1 MDNRYHNY
9 GCPPLMNDGR
19 FISNYIRSSTY
30 DQYIRNMNNI
40 ESANDYR
47 HYLQNNSDVILNRM
61 KGYLRQNNT
70 CAIEGRCL
78 SMNNDKINA
87 SDPNTGK
94 WYEEIMDNSSQDSNL
109 MIFNDISASHSNIS
123 NNTVSK

>member
-40 ESANDYR
+40 ESSHDYR
-47 HYLQNNSDVILNRM
+47 HYLQNNSNEILNKM
-61 KGYLRQNNT
+61 KGYLRQHNT
-70 CAIEGRCL
+70 CAVEGRCL
-78 SMNNDKINA
+78 PLSDNKVA
-87 SDPNTGK
+87 SSDPNTGK
-94 WYEEIMDNSSQDSNL
+94 WYEEIMDYSTQDPNL
-109 MIFNDISASHSNIS
+109 MTFNDISSGHYNPSS
-123 NNTVSK
+123 NNVKK